1 MPDIRIVIS
10 DPKAGKAYQTELT
23 GAQANILFGKS
34 IGEEIDGALIG
45 VSGYKL
51 VIRGGTDKDGFPM
64 RSDLPGAIKKKVL
77 TSGGTGFV
85 PTADGLRKRKTF
97 RGREISL
104 DTGQVNMKVTA
115 YGAKP
120 LVELIKPSEKKDKKK
135 KEKKKEEKK
144 PKEAPKGEAKAP
156 AAKAAEAKKEAPK
169 AEAKPEAKK
178 DAKPETKK
186 EAPKG
191 EAKPAAKEEKK

>member
-34 IGEEIDGALIG
+34 IGDELDGALIG

-64 RSDLPGAIKKKVL
+64 RSDLPGSIKKKVL

-120 LVELIKPSEKKDKKK
+120 LVELIKPSEKKEKKK
-135 KEKKKEEKK
+135 KEKKKEAK
-144 PKEAPKGEAKAP
+144 PKEAPKAEAKAP
-156 AAKAAEAKKEAPK
+156 AAKAEAKKEAPK
-169 AEAKPEAKK
+169 AEAKPV
-178 DAKPETKK
+178 
-186 EAPKG
+186 G
-191 EAKPAAKEEKK
+191 KEEKK

>member
-1 MPDIRIVIS
+1 MTDIRIVIS
-10 DPKAGKAYQTELT
+10 DPKAGKAYQTELA

-34 IGEEIDGALIG
+34 IGDELDGGLVGA
-45 VSGYKL
+45 SGYKL
-51 VIRGGTDKDGFPM
+51 VITGGTDKDGFPM

-85 PTADGLRKRKTF
+85 PTTDGLRKRKTF
-97 RGREISL
+97 RGREVSL

-120 LVELIKPSEKKDKKK
+120 LAELIKPSEKKEKKK

-144 PKEAPKGEAKAP
+144 PKEAPKAEAKAP
-156 AAKAAEAKKEAPK
+156 AAKAEAKKEAPK
-169 AEAKPEAKK
+169 AAEAKP
-178 DAKPETKK
+178 DAKK

-191 EAKPAAKEEKK
+191 EAKPAPKEEKKQG

>member
-10 DPKAGKAYQTELT
+10 DPKAGKAYQTELA
-23 GAQANILFGKS
+23 GAQANILYGKS
-34 IGEEIDGALIG
+34 IGEELDGALIG
-45 VSGYKL
+45 ASGYKL
-51 VIRGGTDKDGFPM
+51 KITGGTDKDGFPM
-64 RSDLPGAIKKKVL
+64 RSDLPGAIKKRVL
-77 TSGGTGFV
+77 TSGGTGFI

-104 DTGQVNMKVTA
+104 DIGQVNMKVTA

-120 LVELIKPSEKKDKKK
+120 LVELIKPSEKKEKKK

-144 PKEAPKGEAKAP
+144 PKGEVKAP

-178 DAKPETKK
+178 EVKPEAKK
-186 EAPKG
+186 EAPKA

>member
-10 DPKAGKAYQTELT
+10 DPKTGKAYQTELA

-64 RSDLPGAIKKKVL
+64 RSDLPGSIKKKVL
-77 TSGGTGFV
+77 TSGGTGFI

-120 LVELIKPSEKKDKKK
+120 LVELIKPSEKKEKKK
-135 KEKKKEEKK
+135 KEKKKEAK
-144 PKEAPKGEAKAP
+144 PKETPKAEAKAP
-156 AAKAAEAKKEAPK
+156 
-169 AEAKPEAKK
+169 AKPEAKK
-178 DAKPETKK
+178 EVKPEAKKEAKPETKK